1 MSVTKKHVSLT
12 PFYTFTLADTNHVF
26 RVLMGAPSNHQ
37 SEPSDPS
44 TNILLTQGVLSS
56 ASHAESVVSLDA
68 LKDPALTGEEPVSP
82 EDAEADKFQD
92 KLEKEIESDLG
103 KNTASLMGRGLH
115 SSTSLRGISISC
127 H

>member
-1 MSVTKKHVSLT
+1 
-12 PFYTFTLADTNHVF
+12 
-26 RVLMGAPSNHQ
+26 MGAPSNHQ